1 MLSSLLR
8 NGFSAD
14 ALIMV
19 LCSIPIII
27 LALCVH
33 ESAHGLAAKWMGD
46 PTAYNLGRISLNPIK
61 HLDPIG
67 AILMFVFGF
76 GWAKP
81 VPINTRYFRNPKWG
95 MAISAL
101 AGPLSN
107 VFCSYIFFLGTT
119 LIERFAVPTSQL
131 SATVWTALLIFCVV
145 GYTLNLSLAV
155 FNLIPLPP
163 LDGSRV
169 LNLFLSNEAYFK
181 IMQYER
187 YVSLLLMAALYMG
200 VLDTPMYIVRS
211 FLLDGMNFLTGFI
224 DIIAKTLIGA

>member
-107 VFCSYIFFLGTT
+107 VFCSYIFFLGAT
-119 LIERFAVPTSQL
+119 LIERFAVPTSQM

-163 LDGSRV
+163 LDGSRILFV
-169 LNLFLSNEAYFK
+169 LLPAKAYFAVMK
-181 IMQYER
+181 YER
-187 YVSLLLMAALYMG
+187 YIYIGVMLLVFTGMIDMPLAF
-200 VLDTPMYIVRS
+200 VRNGITKLFELS
-211 FLLDGMNFLTGFI
+211 
-224 DIIAKTLIGA
+224 IAWMV

>member
-33 ESAHGLAAKWMGD
+33 ESAHGIAAKWMGD
-46 PTAYNLGRISLNPIK
+46 PTAYNLGRITLNPAK

-95 MAISAL
+95 MAISAF
-101 AGPLSN
+101 AGPMSN
-107 VFCSYIFFLGTT
+107 VLCSYLFYIIAA
-119 LIERFAVPTSQL
+119 LIERYAVPGSQL
-131 SATVWTALLIFCVV
+131 SANILTALLIFCIV

-155 FNLIPLPP
+155 FNLIPVPP
-163 LDGSRV
+163 LDGSRI
-169 LNLFLSNEAYFK
+169 LFVFLPAKAYFAVMK
-181 IMQYER
+181 YER
-187 YVSLLLMAALYMG
+187 FIYMRVLVLVMTG
-200 VLDTPMYIVRS
+200 MLDTPLALIRQGITNLFELS
-211 FLLDGMNFLTGFI
+211 
-224 DIIAKTLIGA
+224 IAWMV

>member
-46 PTAYNLGRISLNPIK
+46 PTAYNLGRISLNPVK

-67 AILMFVFGF
+67 TVMMFLFGF

-107 VFCSYIFFLGTT
+107 VLCSYLFYIAFV
-119 LIERFAVPTSQL
+119 LINRYAFVQGKAMV
-131 SATVWTALLIFCVV
+131 TVVTALLLLCYV
-145 GYTLNLSLAV
+145 GYLLNLSLAV
-155 FNLIPLPP
+155 FNLIPMPP
-163 LDGSRV
+163 LDGSRILFV
-169 LNLFLSNEAYFK
+169 LLPTKAYFAVMK
-181 IMQYER
+181 YER
-187 YVSLLLMAALYMG
+187 YIYIGVMLLVFTGMLDIPLSL
-200 VLDTPMYIVRS
+200 VREGITKLFELS
-211 FLLDGMNFLTGFI
+211 
-224 DIIAKTLIGA
+224 IAWMV

>member
-1 MLSSLLR
+1 MLVSLLR

-46 PTAYNLGRISLNPIK
+46 PTAYNLGRISLNPVK

-67 AILMFVFGF
+67 AIMMFLFGF

-81 VPINTRYFRNPKWG
+81 VPINARHFRNPKGG
-95 MAISAL
+95 MAVSAL

-107 VFCSYIFFLGTT
+107 VVCSYFFFVAFVLMGKLTT
-119 LIERFAVPTSQL
+119 PQSKTAVTL
-131 SATVWTALLIFCVV
+131 LTALMLLCYV
-145 GYTLNLSLAV
+145 GYLLNLSLAV
-155 FNLIPLPP
+155 FNLIPVPP
-163 LDGSRV
+163 LDGSRILFV
-169 LNLFLSNEAYFK
+169 LLPAKAYFAVMK
-181 IMQYER
+181 YER
-187 YVSLLLMAALYMG
+187 FIYFGVMLLVFTGM
-200 VLDTPMYIVRS
+200 LDMPLTLVRNGITKLFELS
-211 FLLDGMNFLTGFI
+211 
-224 DIIAKTLIGA
+224 IAWMV